1 MKVLITGASGL
12 YGSKLT
18 QLIQEEHQVYA
29 AYGKN
34 KPAYGNPIQFD
45 VSNKIQVEN
54 AFKKADPDVVVHAAS
69 LTNVDTCETDKSLA
83 WKINVEGTRN
93 IAEAAKAYDAFLFY
107 VSTDYIFNGEKG
119 NYIETDKPDPIN
131 YYGLTKLKAENIVH
145 DTVNQYCI
153 ARTSVLYGA
162 SPTAGKINFA
172 LWLINKLRK
181 KETVKILTDQ
191 TNSPTLN
198 TNLAEMTREII
209 QRKKTGI
216 YHLSGDTQIS
226 RYDFAK
232 MIAVTF
238 GLNLALITPLSSS
251 EFPWIAKR
259 PKDSSLNTTK
269 AKNALTKKPLPVEE
283 ALPQLKIEM
292 LNSS

>member
-18 QLIQEEHQVYA
+18 QIIPEDHQVYA

-93 IAEAAKAYDAFLFY
+93 IAEAAKAYDAFLLY

-119 NYIETDKPDPIN
+119 NYTETDRPDPIN

-145 DTVNQYCI
+145 DTINQYCI

-181 KETVKILTDQ
+181 KETVKIVTDQ
-191 TNSPTLN
+191 RNSPTLN

-216 YHLSGDTQIS
+216 YHLSGATQIS

-238 GLNLALITPLSSS
+238 GLNLSLITPLSSS

-269 AKNALTKKPLPVEE
+269 AKNALTNKPLPVEE